1 MDQDAL
7 NKQGCEQLHLIP
19 QDTRAEQPLAEV
31 AIMDHTIF
39 TPEAEM
45 DIDLPHLQG
54 TEQLESASRKKIRTE
69 IPDSEEASEA
79 SSPVKNDRDEERRR
93 DEAVELDNLQMD
105 QEVPEQIFDQEDTP
119 KAERK
124 MARAKI
130 SDSEEA
136 FEFSSP
142 SKVGVGL
149 GESRDEDAQTTG
161 GPEASGERKLQEIE
175 NGGTTVMSFS
185 APELTEGIP
194 DGSRS
199 DTEQDHELDRTWKS
213 GNDKMELVETMKKM
227 EYTTEKG
234 ESSKSISEHDGT
246 GQQTLSLDNED
257 APSADT
263 SPTPAQAKELNSDTS
278 HAEANG
284 GVILHEAPQN
294 KGSAGPMATFAQVP
308 LGSPATHAE
317 VIAAAPQR
325 LLGEWSYTWFYL
337 LSEV

>member
-1 MDQDAL
+1 MD
-7 NKQGCEQLHLIP
+7 
-19 QDTRAEQPLAEV
+19 DTV
-31 AIMDHTIF
+31 I
-39 TPEAEM
+39 TPEVEM
-45 DIDLPHLQG
+45 NIDLPHLQRM
-54 TEQLESASRKKIRTE
+54 EALDNAPSKKIRAE
-69 IPDSEEASEA
+69 IPDSEEASEV
-79 SSPVKNDRDEERRR
+79 SSPVKDDGDEEQRR
-93 DEAVELDNLQMD
+93 DEAVELESLQMD
-105 QEVPEQIFDQEDTP
+105 QEAPEQNFKQEDIP

-124 MARAKI
+124 MAKAEI
-130 SDSEEA
+130 SDNKDA

-142 SKVGVGL
+142 IKVGVGL
-149 GESRDEDAQTTG
+149 GSSGDEVAQTTG

-175 NGGTTVMSFS
+175 NGGTSVMDFS
-185 APELTEGIP
+185 APELTEGIL

-199 DTEQDHELDRTWKS
+199 DIEPDHELDRTGTS
-213 GNDKMELVETMKKM
+213 GNDTMELVDTMKEM
-227 EYTTEKG
+227 QYTTEKG
-234 ESSKSISEHDGT
+234 ESSKSISEHEGT

-284 GVILHEAPQN
+284 GVILHEAPQK
-294 KGSAGPMATFAQVP
+294 KGSAGPMATFAQVR

-325 LLGEWSYTWFYL
+325 SLGEWSYTWFYL